1 METHLISS
9 KFCRNGA
16 FYCQTTATGHY
27 IAIIRG
33 CSQAILGRGQKFCAR
48 ALRAHTVLTPLSWNP
63 ASAPVLSCHKCELQS
78 VVGLLHDASIVI
90 TPGCTFLWKLIDL
103 IKSAHHC
110 PSSSF
115 ILLNLDAWSDIL
127 WWHTFI
133 DDWNGLSMMQHSQCQ
148 HPDIV
153 ITSIASGSWDCGA
166 YYGVHWLHYPQSSL
180 TRDYNY
186 NITAKELLPIV
197 LAAAVW
203 REEWGYK
210 SAL

>member
-1 METHLISS
+1 MTGSLWH
-9 KFCRNGA
+9 
-16 FYCQTTATGHY
+16 QTS
-27 IAIIRG
+27 IKVP
-33 CSQAILGRGQKFCAR
+33 L
-48 ALRAHTVLTPLSWNP
+48 PLSYSLSGARYTINFELRHP
-63 ASAPVLSCHKCELQS
+63 AEKLKGILQIWVWLLSCHKCELQS
-78 VVGLLHDASIVI
+78 LVGLLHDASIVI
-90 TPGCTFLWKLIDL
+90 TPGRTFLWRLIDL
-103 IKSAHHC
+103 IKSAHCC

-115 ILLNLDAWSDIL
+115 ILLNLDAWSDIF

-133 DDWNGLSMMQHSQCQ
+133 DDWNGLSMMQHSRCQ
-148 HPDIV
+148 HPDII